1 MFSPEYWLRGY
12 IDFMTYT
19 TIPFII
25 VVLVRRVVQWRANT
39 TEEVTASLA
48 QSKLLHCTIF
58 LGYNNSLVW
67 NIAGWR

>member
-39 TEEVTASLA
+39 TEEVTPSLA

-58 LGYNNSLVW
+58 LGYNNSPS
-67 NIAGWR
+67 GT